1 MSRISAAA
9 RVADVKTV
17 AQVLDQMESRRV
29 DIETRRM
36 DIEMVD
42 IFLWLLNDH
51 FFELELFPRVRLFG
65 IIYCTCTVMYLL

>member
-36 DIEMVD
+36 DIDMVD

-51 FFELELFPRVRLFG
+51 FLNLNCFQESDCLV
-65 IIYCTCTVMYLL
+65 

>member
-51 FFELELFPRVRLFG
+51 FF
-65 IIYCTCTVMYLL
+65 